1 MSTPVQL
8 FGILR
13 NKLLGKIPTEVPVP
27 PYLQNVGLEVLR
39 EIPYDEAN
47 FAQLKALGK
56 SIDHRLKIKHEVL
69 LQSNG
74 TITNDYADAILKRLD
89 DMGDIDLET
98 KDNVVKTIL
107 FCVEFYRRTN

>member
-8 FGILR
+8 FGIIR
-13 NKLLGKIPTEVPVP
+13 NTLLGKIPTTVPVP
-27 PYLQNVGLEVLR
+27 PYLQSDGLEVLR
-39 EIPYDEAN
+39 QIPYDEAN

-56 SIDHRLKIKHEVL
+56 SIDHRLEIKREIL

-74 TITNDYADAILKRLD
+74 TITNDYADNILERLD
-89 DMGDIDLET
+89 DMEDIDLET

-107 FCVEFYRRTN
+107 FCVDFHCRTN